1 MCYFNLD
8 FDMCYYYIENLNTN
22 TISNKL
28 YIAYHINKFRYDSWP
43 VSKPLGPVR
52 FDTDSM
58 IRSFVW

>member
-28 YIAYHINKFRYDSWP
+28 YIAYILISSDMTHDLYQS
-43 VSKPLGPVR
+43 L
-52 FDTDSM
+52 
-58 IRSFVW
+58 